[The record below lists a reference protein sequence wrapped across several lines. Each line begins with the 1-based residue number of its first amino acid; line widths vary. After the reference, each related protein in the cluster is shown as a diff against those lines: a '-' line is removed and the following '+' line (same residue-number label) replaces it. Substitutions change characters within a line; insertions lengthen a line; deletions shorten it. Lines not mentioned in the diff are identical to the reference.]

1 VTLSS
6 TDEEIDG
13 PFDAD
18 AYDALL
24 ELDEGARR
32 RRRRVRVA
40 IALVVAAFVLTRGV
54 AGYVADHPEVYGK
67 NRADGTGDVQ
77 RYDELSW
84 EMRHD
89 NLSPYGTTLQM
100 EYPPGAIP
108 IMMVPRYV
116 RAVSYRTE
124 FVVFMV
130 LFDALGLYGLVR
142 IARRTGSWW
151 GAATWFLLVPALG
164 PVSYT
169 RLDMVVAVIFV
180 WTLERALAS
189 RWGHVGALIAAGA
202 AVKLVPAL
210 LLPLMFFV
218 APRDRRRLLVSS
230 FAGVVALAIVPFL
243 NVLPGLY
250 QSVIGYHTERG
261 VQAESLW
268 GSGLLAARWLWAYP
282 VSIVASHR
290 AWDAVAPSS
299 DVLKTIS
306 NLLSLGV
313 VGLAVA
319 LAWRSRTGDLRRL
332 SLLAFGV
339 LSLLVGVGRVYSPQY
354 LMWLIALGAVAMA
367 LAPRRAGPAV
377 AVLAVTTALA
387 HLEFPVWFWDTLFYD
402 KGGALIVLIVRDVLT
417 IGIGGLALWAYARS
431 PKETLVLD

>member
-1 VTLSS
+1 MTLSP
-6 TDEEIDG
+6 TEELDG
-13 PFDAD
+13 PLEAD
-18 AYDALL
+18 EYD
-24 ELDEGARR
+24 ELFETDDSSRR

-40 IALVVAAFVLTRGV
+40 VALVVAAFVLTRGV
-54 AGYVADHPEVYGK
+54 AGYVADHPAVYGT

-89 NLSPYGTTLQM
+89 GLSPYGKTLQM

-116 RAVSYRTE
+116 RAAPYRTE
-124 FVVFMV
+124 FVAFMV

-164 PVSYT
+164 PVTYT
-169 RLDMVVAVIFV
+169 RLDMVVAVVFV
-180 WTLERALAS
+180 WTVERALAN
-189 RWGHVGALIAAGA
+189 RWGHVGVLIAAGT

-210 LLPLMFFV
+210 LLPLLFFV
-218 APRDRRRLLVSS
+218 APRDRRRLLVGS
-230 FAGVVALAIVPFL
+230 FAGTVALAVTPFL

-250 QSVIGYHTERG
+250 QSVIGYHAERG

-268 GSGLLAARWLWAYP
+268 GAGLLAARWVWAYP

-290 AWDAVAPSS
+290 AWDAVASSS
-299 DVLKTIS
+299 DLLKTIS
-306 NLLSLGV
+306 NGLSLAV
-313 VGLAVA
+313 VGLAVVF
-319 LAWRSRTGDLRRL
+319 AWRTRIGDLRRV
-332 SLLAFGV
+332 SLLAFGAM
-339 LSLLVGVGRVYSPQY
+339 SLLVGVGRVYSPQY

-367 LAPRRAGPAV
+367 MAPRRAAPAV
-377 AVLAVTTALA
+377 AVLAVTTGLA
-387 HLEFPVWFWDTLFYD
+387 HLEFPVWFWDVLFYD
-402 KGGALIVLIVRDVLT
+402 KGGALIVLLVRDVLT
-417 IGIGGLALWAYARS
+417 IGIGILAIWAFVRT
-431 PKETLVLD
+431 PEETLVLD